1 MSVQRSQ
8 PYRHFDTALI
18 RATAHGTEL
27 DLPPWPEP
35 DVPPPPQPYV
45 APRPEPDVPPLPQP
59 YVAPRPE
66 PDVPPLP
73 QPYVAP
79 RPEPDVPHVP
89 LSREL
94 DDEAAVERWCE
105 WLVQVWARE
114 SVAAAV
120 SLASPVL
127 AAQIEAVCAGR
138 RPRPGR
144 LRRMALSLARYLVRM
159 RGRATPFGT
168 FAGVA
173 PLRFGAAP
181 EYLAGAPRTRTTAD
195 GVWLAAVIARL
206 ESDPELRH
214 RLPVMVN
221 DLAFVRG
228 ERLVVPWQP
237 HAGDPARSELTEV
250 SVRRSAAVRTVME
263 LAQAP
268 VRAGD
273 LVDGLAV
280 TFPAARVPAI
290 EAMVAEL
297 VTCGVLITSLRPP
310 STSVDGLAYVLDR
323 LRDTAADWPGDATPQ
338 GQVRKADPQDQ
349 AQETVPQDQA
359 QEVPQDQAQEVPQD
373 QVEAVPQGRLR
384 EAVSQDQV
392 QEAALLGRES
402 EVSSL
407 GRGLEVAGLV
417 RELRAIH
424 VGLRAADRAT
434 GATGEAAVRARR
446 AVGERMR
453 DVVPVEV
460 AQPLAVDLRLGG
472 TAVLP
477 REVAAEAE
485 SAAGAL
491 WRLTPDPSGHPAW
504 REYHVMFLDRYG
516 VGGVVPIEQLA
527 DPTAGLGFPGHYDGP
542 AVPAPLSRRDQRLLA
557 LAQQA
562 ALDGEREIV
571 LDDAAIEALAADGMD
586 GARPLPYMELVAE
599 VCAPT
604 ADALTA
610 GAFTLTVLAVDGTAA
625 GLAGRFT
632 DLLQDGDGQ
641 DGDPRD
647 GLPRD
652 RDRDQQDSDRQASDR
667 QDSDRRPMVGVYS
680 RLPVAVDGAVPVQ
693 LSFPARHPRA
703 QDVARTPPL
712 LPELITLAEHRAGP
726 HGRIPWRD
734 LAVTADNDRMY
745 LLSPSRRQV
754 VEPVLSSAVARH
766 AMPPIARLLF
776 EIPRAR
782 AAVVSPFSWGA
793 AACLPFLPRI
803 RYGRSVLAPARWRI
817 STDVLPG
824 PDTPWPEWVRAM
836 TALRARLRLP
846 AVVSVG
852 TADRRLRLDLDEPMS
867 LALLRAHLAG
877 AGEAVVVSEATG
889 PADHGWF
896 GRRAHEVVISMA
908 ATAPPARAPAA
919 VTVPGPLP
927 LVGREDGVLPGARVL
942 YAKLYGDPGV
952 VDTILTKHLPDLL
965 ETWDEPPMWWFVRYR
980 DPRPHLRLRLHLAG
994 EHDYGP
1000 SAARVGAW
1008 AAELRGR
1015 GLVGD
1020 LVLDTYHPETARYGA
1035 GEVLAGAEAVFA
1047 ADSVA
1052 VVAQLAALS
1061 ATRHVHP
1068 HALTAASLVDLTA
1081 ALMRGQAAGARWQI
1095 EHPLTGH
1102 AAPNDREVVRQAVGL
1117 ADPSG
1122 GWAAPAALPGG
1133 DRAAPAALPGGDRA
1147 TLAALPGGW
1156 RIVRAWE
1163 HRRRAVDA
1171 YLDRLP
1177 LGAPRLTESSVVAS
1191 LLHMHHIR
1199 ALGIDRDAE
1208 RRCRK
1213 LARAVALTFAARD
1226 GTPPGTGD

>member
-1 MSVQRSQ
+1 M
-8 PYRHFDTALI
+8 
-18 RATAHGTEL
+18 
-27 DLPPWPEP
+27 
-35 DVPPPPQPYV
+35 
-45 APRPEPDVPPLPQP
+45 
-59 YVAPRPE
+59 
-66 PDVPPLP
+66 
-73 QPYVAP
+73 
-79 RPEPDVPHVP
+79 
-89 LSREL
+89 
-94 DDEAAVERWCE
+94 
-105 WLVQVWARE
+105 
-114 SVAAAV
+114 AAAV

-181 EYLAGAPRTRTTAD
+181 EYQAGVSRMRTTAD

-250 SVRRSAAVRTVME
+250 SVRHSAAVRTVME

-273 LVDGLAV
+273 LVDGLAA

-338 GQVRKADPQDQ
+338 GQVRKA
-349 AQETVPQDQA
+349 VPQDQA
-359 QEVPQDQAQEVPQD
+359 QEVPQDQAQEAVPQD

-434 GATGEAAVRARR
+434 GATGATDEAGEAAVRARR

-491 WRLTPDPSGHPAW
+491 WRLTPDPAGHPAW

-516 VGGVVPIEQLA
+516 VGGVVPIEQLVN
-527 DPTAGLGFPGHYDGP
+527 PTAGLGFPGHYDGP

-652 RDRDQQDSDRQASDR
+652 RDRDQQDSDQQDSDRQASDRQASDRQDSDRQDSDR

-793 AACLPFLPRI
+793 AACLPFLPQV

-836 TALRARLRLP
+836 TELRARLRLP

-867 LALLRAHLAG
+867 LALLRAHLDG

-908 ATAPPARAPAA
+908 ATAPPARAPAV

-980 DPRPHLRLRLHLAG
+980 DPRPHLRLRLHLVG

-1035 GEVLAGAEAVFA
+1035 GEVLAGAEAIFA

-1061 ATRHVHP
+1061 AARHVHP

-1081 ALMRGQAAGARWQI
+1081 ALMRGRAAGARWQI
-1095 EHPLTGH
+1095 EHPPAGRG
-1102 AAPNDREVVRQAVGL
+1102 APNDREVVRQAIGL
-1117 ADPSG
+1117 ADPG
-1122 GWAAPAALPGG
+1122 GE
-1133 DRAAPAALPGGDRA
+1133 RA
-1147 TLAALPGGW
+1147 TLAALPGGS
-1156 RIVRAWE
+1156 RIARAWE
-1163 HRRRAVDA
+1163 HRRRAVAA
-1171 YLDRLP
+1171 YMDRLP
-1177 LGAPRLTESSVVAS
+1177 VGAPHLTESSVVAS
-1191 LLHMHHIR
+1191 FLHMHHIR
-1199 ALGIDRDAE
+1199 ALGIDRDVE

-1213 LARAVALTFAARD
+1213 LTRAVALTFAARD
-1226 GTPPGTGD
+1226 DTSLGVDE

>member
-8 PYRHFDTALI
+8 PYRHFDAALI

-35 DVPPPPQPYV
+35 HAPPPPQPYV
-45 APRPEPDVPPLPQP
+45 APRPEP
-59 YVAPRPE
+59 
-66 PDVPPLP
+66 
-73 QPYVAP
+73 
-79 RPEPDVPHVP
+79 HVP

-94 DDEAAVERWCE
+94 DDEADVERWCG

-120 SLASPVL
+120 SLASPIL
-127 AAQIEAVCAGR
+127 AAQIEAVRAGR

-173 PLRFGAAP
+173 PLRFGAEP
-181 EYLAGAPRTRTTAD
+181 EHLAGDPRTRTTAD

-250 SVRRSAAVRTVME
+250 SVRHSVAVRTVME

-273 LVDGLAV
+273 LVDGLAAA
-280 TFPAARVPAI
+280 FPNAKVPAI
-290 EAMVAEL
+290 ETMVAEL
-297 VTCGVLITSLRPP
+297 VTCGLLITSLRAP

-323 LRDTAADWPGDATPQ
+323 LRDAADSLDDTTPQ
-338 GQVRKADPQDQ
+338 EQVREAAPPGR
-349 AQETVPQDQA
+349 E
-359 QEVPQDQAQEVPQD
+359 
-373 QVEAVPQGRLR
+373 VEAAPQVR
-384 EAVSQDQV
+384 ES
-392 QEAALLGRES
+392 EISSLGRES
-402 EVSSL
+402 EVGSLGQGFEVGTL
-407 GRGLEVAGLV
+407 GRGSEVVRLV

-424 VGLRAADRAT
+424 TELRAADQ
-434 GATGEAAVRARR
+434 ATGEAAVRARR

-453 DVVPVEV
+453 DLVPVEV

-472 TAVLP
+472 TVVLP

-491 WRLTPDPSGHPAW
+491 WRLTPDPAGHPAW

-516 VGGVVPIEQLA
+516 VGGVVPIEQLV

-562 ALDGEREIV
+562 ALDGAQEIV
-571 LDDAAIEALAADGMD
+571 LDDAVIEALAADSVD

-599 VCAPT
+599 VHAPT
-604 ADALTA
+604 IDALTA
-610 GAFTLTVLAVDGTAA
+610 GAFTMMVLAVDGTAA
-625 GLAGRFT
+625 GLVGRFA
-632 DLLQDGDGQ
+632 DLLSDRQDGDLRDDQ
-641 DGDPRD
+641 PQD

-652 RDRDQQDSDRQASDR
+652 RDRQGSGWKDGDRSQ
-667 QDSDRRPMVGVYS
+667 MVGLYG
-680 RLPVAVDGAVPVQ
+680 RLPVAVDGAVPAQ

-703 QDVARTPPL
+703 QDVARTPLL

-726 HGRIPWRD
+726 DRRIPWRD
-734 LAVTADNDRMY
+734 LAVTADNDRLY

-766 AMPPIARLLF
+766 AMPPVARLLF

-793 AACLPFLPRI
+793 AACLPFLPRV
-803 RYGRSVLAPARWRI
+803 RYGRSVLAPAQWRI
-817 STDVLPG
+817 PAEALPG
-824 PDTPWPEWVRAM
+824 PGVAWPEWVRAM
-836 TALRARLRLP
+836 TELRARLRLP
-846 AVVSVG
+846 AAVSVG

-867 LALLRAHLAG
+867 LALLRAHLDG
-877 AGEAVVVSEATG
+877 AGESAVVSEATG
-889 PADHGWF
+889 PAEHGWF
-896 GRRAHEVVISMA
+896 GRRAHEVVISLA

-942 YAKLYGDPGV
+942 FAKLYGDPGV
-952 VDTILTKHLPDLL
+952 VDTILIRHLPDLL

-980 DPRPHLRLRLHLAG
+980 DPRPHLRLRLHLG

-1020 LVLDTYHPETARYGA
+1020 LVLDTYHPETARYGS
-1035 GEVLAGAEAVFA
+1035 GEVMAGAEAVFA
-1047 ADSVA
+1047 ADSAA
-1052 VVAQLAALS
+1052 VVAQLATLS
-1061 ATRHVHP
+1061 AARHVHP

-1081 ALMRGQAAGARWQI
+1081 ALMRGRAAGARWQI

-1117 ADPSG
+1117 ADP
-1122 GWAAPAALPGG
+1122 GG

-1147 TLAALPGGW
+1147 ALAALPGGS

-1163 HRRRAVDA
+1163 HRRRAVAA

-1177 LGAPRLTESSVVAS
+1177 LGAPHLTESSVVAS

-1199 ALGIDRDAE
+1199 ALGIDRDVE

-1213 LARAVALTFAARD
+1213 LARTVALTFAARD
-1226 GTPPGTGD
+1226 DASLGVDE

>member
-1 MSVQRSQ
+1 MQRSQ
-8 PYRHFDTALI
+8 PFRHFDAALI
-18 RATAHGTEL
+18 RAAAHAAEPNV
-27 DLPPWPEP
+27 PPWPEP
-35 DVPPPPQPYV
+35 GFPPL
-45 APRPEPDVPPLPQP
+45 PEPDV
-59 YVAPRPE
+59 
-66 PDVPPLP
+66 VPWS
-73 QPYVAP
+73 
-79 RPEPDVPHVP
+79 EPHVL
-89 LSREL
+89 LSREP
-94 DDEAAVERWCE
+94 DDEAADVERWCE
-105 WLVQVWARE
+105 WLVQIWARE

-127 AAQIEAVCAGR
+127 AAQIEAVRAGR

-181 EYLAGAPRTRTTAD
+181 EHPAGAPRTRTTAD

-237 HAGDPARSELTEV
+237 HAGDPARSELTQL
-250 SVRRSAAVRTVME
+250 SVRHSAAVRTVME

-273 LVDGLAV
+273 LVDGLAAA
-280 TFPAARVPAI
+280 FPGARVPAI

-310 STSVDGLAYVLDR
+310 STSVDGLAYVLDQ
-323 LRDTAADWPGDATPQ
+323 LRDAAANSLGTT
-338 GQVRKADPQDQ
+338 PQDQ
-349 AQETVPQDQA
+349 VREAVPQDQE
-359 QEVPQDQAQEVPQD
+359 QEAPQD
-373 QVEAVPQGRLR
+373 QVEALPQG
-384 EAVSQDQV
+384 QV
-392 QEAALLGRES
+392 QEATLPGREA
-402 EVSSL
+402 EVGSL
-407 GRGLEVAGLV
+407 GRGSEVARLV

-424 VGLRAADRAT
+424 VGLRVADRAT
-434 GATGEAAVRARR
+434 GETGKTGATSEAAVRARR
-446 AVGERMR
+446 AVGARMR

-460 AQPLAVDLRLGG
+460 AQPLTVDLRLGG
-472 TAVLP
+472 SVVLP

-491 WRLTPDPSGHPAW
+491 WRLTPDPAGHPAW

-516 VGGVVPIEQLA
+516 VGGVVPIEQLV
-527 DPTAGLGFPGHYDGP
+527 DPTAGLGFPSHYDGP
-542 AVPAPLSRRDQRLLA
+542 AVSAPLSRRDQRLLA

-562 ALDGEREIV
+562 ALDGAREIV

-586 GARPLPYMELVAE
+586 GARPVPYMELVAE

-604 ADALTA
+604 TDALAA
-610 GAFTLTVLAVDGTAA
+610 GAFTMTVLAVDGTAA

-632 DLLQDGDGQ
+632 DLLSDGQ
-641 DGDPRD
+641 DGDRRD
-647 GLPRD
+647 GLPRG
-652 RDRDQQDSDRQASDR
+652 RDQQGGGW
-667 QDSDRRPMVGVYS
+667 QDGGRSQMVGLYG
-680 RLPVAVDGAVPVQ
+680 RLPVAVDGAVPAQ

-703 QDVARTPPL
+703 QDVARTPLL
-712 LPELITLAEHRAGP
+712 LPELISLAEHRAGQD
-726 HGRIPWRD
+726 GRISWRD
-734 LAVTADNDRMY
+734 LAVTADNDRLY

-782 AAVVSPFSWGA
+782 AAVVSPFSWGV
-793 AACLPFLPRI
+793 AACLPFLPRV
-803 RYGRSVLAPARWRI
+803 RYGRSVLAPARWRVP
-817 STDVLPG
+817 TEVLPG
-824 PDTPWPEWVRAM
+824 PDAAWREWVRAM
-836 TALRARLRLP
+836 TELRARLRLP
-846 AVVSVG
+846 AAVSVG

-867 LALLRAHLAG
+867 LALLRAHLDG
-877 AGEAVVVSEATG
+877 AGEAAVVSEAAG

-896 GRRAHEVVISMA
+896 GRRAHEVVISLA

-952 VDTILTKHLPDLL
+952 VDTILTRHLPDLL

-980 DPRPHLRLRLHLAG
+980 DPRPHLRLRLHLVG

-1000 SAARVGAW
+1000 FAARVGAW

-1020 LVLDTYHPETARYGA
+1020 LVLDTYHPETARYGS
-1035 GEVLAGAEAVFA
+1035 GEVMAGAEAVFA
-1047 ADSVA
+1047 ADSAA
-1052 VVAQLAALS
+1052 VVAQLTALS
-1061 ATRHVHP
+1061 AARHVHP

-1081 ALMRGQAAGARWQI
+1081 ALMRGRAAGARWQI
-1095 EHPLTGH
+1095 EHPPAGH
-1102 AAPNDREVVRQAVGL
+1102 AAPNDREVVRQSVAL
-1117 ADPSG
+1117 ADPD
-1122 GWAAPAALPGG
+1122 A
-1133 DRAAPAALPGGDRA
+1133 DRAAPVALPGEDRAAPVALPGEDRAAPVALPGGDRA
-1147 TLAALPGGW
+1147 TLAALPGGS
-1156 RIVRAWE
+1156 RVVTAWE
-1163 HRRRAVDA
+1163 ERRRAVAA
-1171 YLDRLP
+1171 YMDRLR
-1177 LGAPRLTESSVVAS
+1177 GAPHLTESSVVAS
-1191 LLHMHHIR
+1191 FLHMHHIR
-1199 ALGIDRDAE
+1199 ALGIDRDVE

-1226 GTPPGTGD
+1226 DTSLGVDE

>member
-45 APRPEPDVPPLPQP
+45 APRPEPDV
-59 YVAPRPE
+59 APWPE
-66 PDVPPLP
+66 P
-73 QPYVAP
+73 
-79 RPEPDVPHVP
+79 HGP

-114 SVAAAV
+114 PVAAAV

-181 EYLAGAPRTRTTAD
+181 EYEAGVPRTRTTAD

-237 HAGDPARSELTEV
+237 HAGDPARSELTEA
-250 SVRRSAAVRTVME
+250 SVRHSAAVRTVME

-273 LVDGLAV
+273 LVDGLAAA
-280 TFPAARVPAI
+280 FPDARVPAI

-323 LRDTAADWPGDATPQ
+323 LRDVAANSPGDATPQ

-349 AQETVPQDQA
+349 AQEVPQDQA
-359 QEVPQDQAQEVPQD
+359 QESVPQD
-373 QVEAVPQGRLR
+373 QV

-392 QEAALLGRES
+392 QEAAPLGRASEVGSLGRE
-402 EVSSL
+402 
-407 GRGLEVAGLV
+407 LEVAGLV

-424 VGLRAADRAT
+424 VGLRAADRVT
-434 GATGEAAVRARR
+434 VEAAVRARR

-477 REVAAEAE
+477 REVAADAE

-516 VGGVVPIEQLA
+516 VGGVVPIEQLV

-542 AVPAPLSRRDQRLLA
+542 AVPALLSRRDQRLLA

-562 ALDGEREIV
+562 ALDGAREIV

-586 GARPLPYMELVAE
+586 GARPVPYMELVAE

-604 ADALTA
+604 ADALAA
-610 GAFTLTVLAVDGTAA
+610 GAFTMTVLAVDGTAA

-632 DLLQDGDGQ
+632 DLLRDGDGQ
-641 DGDPRD
+641 DGDRQD

-652 RDRDQQDSDRQASDR
+652 RDPQDSGW
-667 QDSDRRPMVGVYS
+667 QDSDRRRMVGLYG

-703 QDVARTPPL
+703 QDVARTPLL
-712 LPELITLAEHRAGP
+712 LPNLISLAEHRASP
-726 HGRIPWRD
+726 DGRISWRD

-745 LLSPSRRQV
+745 LLSPSRRQL

-867 LALLRAHLAG
+867 LALLRAHLDG

-952 VDTILTKHLPDLL
+952 VDTILTRHLPDLR

-980 DPRPHLRLRLHLAG
+980 DPRPHLRLRLHLVG

-1020 LVLDTYHPETARYGA
+1020 LVLATYHPETARYGS
-1035 GEVLAGAEAVFA
+1035 GEVMAGAEAVFA
-1047 ADSVA
+1047 ADSAA
-1052 VVAQLAALS
+1052 VVAQLTALS
-1061 ATRHVHP
+1061 AARHVHP

-1081 ALMRGQAAGARWQI
+1081 ALMRGRAAGARWQI
-1095 EHPLTGH
+1095 DHPPAGH

-1117 ADPSG
+1117 ADP
-1122 GWAAPAALPGG
+1122 
-1133 DRAAPAALPGGDRA
+1133 GGDRA
-1147 TLAALPGGW
+1147 TLAALPGGS

-1163 HRRRAVDA
+1163 HRRRAVAA
-1171 YLDRLP
+1171 YMDRLP
-1177 LGAPRLTESSVVAS
+1177 VGAPHLTESSVVAS
-1191 LLHMHHIR
+1191 FLHMHHIR
-1199 ALGIDRDAE
+1199 ALGIDRDVE

-1213 LARAVALTFAARD
+1213 LARAVALTFASRD
-1226 GTPPGTGD
+1226 DTPPDRSAAGRG

>member
-18 RATAHGTEL
+18 RATALASEP
-27 DLPPWPEP
+27 DVPPWPEP
-35 DVPPPPQPYV
+35 GFPPPSAERHVPPPPEANARTRPEPDG
-45 APRPEPDVPPLPQP
+45 APRPEPL
-59 YVAPRPE
+59 
-66 PDVPPLP
+66 
-73 QPYVAP
+73 
-79 RPEPDVPHVP
+79 VP

-94 DDEAAVERWCE
+94 DDEADVERWCE

-114 SVAAAV
+114 PVAAAV

-181 EYLAGAPRTRTTAD
+181 EYQAGVPRTRTTAD

-250 SVRRSAAVRTVME
+250 SVRHGAAVRTIME

-273 LVDGLAV
+273 LVDGLAA
-280 TFPAARVPAI
+280 TFPDARVPAI

-297 VTCGVLITSLRPP
+297 VTCGVLISSLRPP

-338 GQVRKADPQDQ
+338 DR
-349 AQETVPQDQA
+349 AQGA
-359 QEVPQDQAQEVPQD
+359 VPQD
-373 QVEAVPQGRLR
+373 QVMEAAPQVR
-384 EAVSQDQV
+384 EAEVG
-392 QEAALLGRES
+392 LLGRGP
-402 EVSSL
+402 EVV
-407 GRGLEVAGLV
+407 RLV
-417 RELRAIH
+417 RGLRAINAE
-424 VGLRAADRAT
+424 LRAADR
-434 GATGEAAVRARR
+434 ATGEAAVRARR

-472 TAVLP
+472 SAVLP

-491 WRLTPDPSGHPAW
+491 WRLTPDPAGHPGW

-516 VGGVVPIEQLA
+516 VGGVVPIEQLV

-542 AVPAPLSRRDQRLLA
+542 PVPAPLSRRDQRLLA

-604 ADALTA
+604 ADALAA

-632 DLLQDGDGQ
+632 DLLRDSDGQ
-641 DGDPRD
+641 DGDRQD

-652 RDRDQQDSDRQASDR
+652 RAPEGSGWQDSLY
-667 QDSDRRPMVGVYS
+667 G

-703 QDVARTPPL
+703 QDVARTPLL
-712 LPELITLAEHRAGP
+712 LPNLISLAEHRASP
-726 HGRIPWRD
+726 DGRISWRD

-817 STDVLPG
+817 STEVLPG

-867 LALLRAHLAG
+867 LALLRAHLDG
-877 AGEAVVVSEATG
+877 AGEAAVVSEAAG

-896 GRRAHEVVISMA
+896 GRRAHEVVISLA

-919 VTVPGPLP
+919 VTVAGSLP

-952 VDTILTKHLPDLL
+952 VDTILTGHLPELL

-1020 LVLDTYHPETARYGA
+1020 LVLDTYHPETARYGS
-1035 GEVLAGAEAVFA
+1035 GEVLADAEAVFA

-1081 ALMRGQAAGARWQI
+1081 ALVRGRAAGARWQI
-1095 EHPLTGH
+1095 DHPLAEH
-1102 AAPNDREVVRQAVGL
+1102 AAPNDRGVVRQAVGL

-1122 GWAAPAALPGG
+1122 GWAA
-1133 DRAAPAALPGGDRA
+1133 
-1147 TLAALPGGW
+1147 LAALPGGS
-1156 RIVRAWE
+1156 RIVGAWE
-1163 HRRRAVDA
+1163 ERRRAVAA
-1171 YLDRLP
+1171 YMDRLP
-1177 LGAPRLTESSVVAS
+1177 LGAPHLTESSVMAS

-1199 ALGIDRDAE
+1199 TLGIDRDAE

-1226 GTPPGTGD
+1226 DTPPGAGE